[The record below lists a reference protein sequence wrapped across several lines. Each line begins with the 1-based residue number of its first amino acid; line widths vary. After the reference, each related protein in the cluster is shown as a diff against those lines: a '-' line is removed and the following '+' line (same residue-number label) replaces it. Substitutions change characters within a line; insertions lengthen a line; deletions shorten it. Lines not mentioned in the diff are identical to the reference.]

1 MGLFRPYERKDET
14 EDGATTATPAKRR
27 QSMVIAPPASATK
40 TAPTKTASAKPA
52 SGPASAP
59 SAPSAKS
66 TKGRTAPKAT
76 SGSTREPSN
85 AELDALRPD
94 ATELEAPRPRGPQPK
109 TGPTPTRRQAEA
121 ARKERLNPSLSPK
134 ESRQLAAANQ
144 REARTKAMSTAEST
158 PQKQLLRDYI
168 DRRFNLGEFLL
179 PACLVILAL
188 TFLNSAFP
196 GITWVTTAAMY
207 LFIMTVLADCFF
219 MWRGYKKLLAER
231 HPNAATK
238 GLLFYGVNRVIQIR
252 RLRMPRP
259 RVKRGEAI

>member
-14 EDGATTATPAKRR
+14 DDGAKAEEVAKPVTRRR
-27 QSMVIAPPASATK
+27 QSMVIAPPAAPARTTSTKPAKSAT
-40 TAPTKTASAKPA
+40 
-52 SGPASAP
+52 P
-59 SAPSAKS
+59 SATPSPKAKS
-66 TKGRTAPKAT
+66 SSKANSTSTAEPT
-76 SGSTREPSN
+76 SEPTN
-85 AELDALRPD
+85 AELDALRPNPSD
-94 ATELEAPRPRGPQPK
+94 LEALRPRGPQAK
-109 TGPTPTRRQAEA
+109 TGPTPTRKQAEA

-134 ESRQLAAANQ
+134 ESRQLASANQ
-144 REARTKAMSTAEST
+144 REARAKAMSNADAAPE
-158 PQKQLLRDYI
+158 KALLRDYI

-196 GITWVTTAAMY
+196 GITWITTAVMY
-207 LFIMTVLADCFF
+207 LFIMTVLADCFL

-231 HPNAATK
+231 HPNAPTK
-238 GLLFYGVNRVIQIR
+238 GLLFYGINRTIQIR